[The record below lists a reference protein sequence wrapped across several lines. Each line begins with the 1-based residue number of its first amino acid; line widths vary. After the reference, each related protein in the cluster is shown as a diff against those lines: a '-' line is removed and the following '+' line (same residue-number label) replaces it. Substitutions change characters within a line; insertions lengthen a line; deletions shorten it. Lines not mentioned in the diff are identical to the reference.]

1 MAHAYRVY
9 TSGKNDCEIYMQP
22 HLLVRSIKPGDLGG
36 SDGWTLN
43 PKPDWAAHW
52 YSVLKEKERKSQNNQ
67 SKSK

>member
-43 PKPDWAAHW
+43 PKPDWAAH
-52 YSVLKEKERKSQNNQ
+52 
-67 SKSK
+67 